1 MAPPQDCIIHPL
13 VLLNCVDHYN
23 RVARDTSKRV
33 VGVLLGKRYKGTVDC
48 FNSFA
53 VPFEEDRKDPDVW
66 YLDHNYLEDM
76 ERMFRKVNTN
86 EKIVGFYSTGPQ
98 LRKNDLQIE
107 TLFRKYVPNPVFI
120 VIDVR
125 PDFEGVPF
133 KAYTTHEE
141 VVEGRETVLEFK
153 HVPIE
158 MGADGPEDIGVEHL
172 LRDINDPSASSLANR
187 IKHKMS
193 GLKVLKGKLEE
204 MQTYL
209 KAVLAGTMPKNNQI
223 LKKIQDIFNLIP
235 NLTNTELAQAFL
247 SKSNDT
253 HLIIY
258 LSSLVRSVISL
269 HDLVNNKI
277 KYKDIDE
284 IDGESKK
291 KKEETKEETKDDTK
305 KKSSPKK
312 S

>member
-1 MAPPQDCIIHPL
+1 
-13 VLLNCVDHYN
+13 
-23 RVARDTSKRV
+23 
-33 VGVLLGKRYKGTVDC
+33 
-48 FNSFA
+48 
-53 VPFEEDRKDPDVW
+53 
-66 YLDHNYLEDM
+66 
-76 ERMFRKVNTN
+76 
-86 EKIVGFYSTGPQ
+86 
-98 LRKNDLQIE
+98 
-107 TLFRKYVPNPVFI
+107 
-120 VIDVR
+120 
-125 PDFEGVPF
+125 
-133 KAYTTHEE
+133 
-141 VVEGRETVLEFK
+141 
-153 HVPIE
+153 
-158 MGADGPEDIGVEHL
+158 
-172 LRDINDPSASSLANR
+172 
-187 IKHKMS
+187 MS